1 MAKTKTPKQLEIK
14 IKSLKGQLAKVEAQ
28 RKRALAVKKKKPV
41 AKKKV
46 VKRKPAAKKKKR

>member
-14 IKSLKGQLAKVEAQ
+14 IKSLKGQIVRLEAQ
-28 RKRALAVKKKKPV
+28 RKRAVAVKKKKPV

-46 VKRKPAAKKKKR
+46 VKKKPVAKKKKR